1 LQLIAIPKIEKVGK
15 SVFDPILIEVAIHQI
30 KVAIVAIC
38 NTYTNVYKLLYYIV
52 KVQSSNRH
60 ICMSR
65 LPPNMALVW
74 HSKEMYVLHY
84 KYYNNYTFLQANSKV
99 RKTNVIV
106 LFFFKNPK
114 LNSFQHCSK
123 VAILKLELQFP
134 VAIVAIKLQL
144 DCNSYKI

>member
-1 LQLIAIPKIEKVGK
+1 MQLIAIPKIEKDGK

-30 KVAIVAIC
+30 KVATVAIC

-52 KVQSSNRH
+52 KVLSSKWH
-60 ICMSR
+60 ISMSR
-65 LPPNMALVW
+65 LTPNMALVW

-84 KYYNNYTFLQANSKV
+84 KYYNTYTFLQANNKV

>member
-1 LQLIAIPKIEKVGK
+1 MASGRN
-15 SVFDPILIEVAIHQI
+15 S
-30 KVAIVAIC
+30 
-38 NTYTNVYKLLYYIV
+38 Y
-52 KVQSSNRH
+52 RH
-60 ICMSR
+60 IWMSLDPR
-65 LPPNMALVW
+65 LGRVCW
-74 HSKEMYVLHY
+74 HTKEMYVLHY
-84 KYYNNYTFLQANSKV
+84 KYYNTYTILQANNKV